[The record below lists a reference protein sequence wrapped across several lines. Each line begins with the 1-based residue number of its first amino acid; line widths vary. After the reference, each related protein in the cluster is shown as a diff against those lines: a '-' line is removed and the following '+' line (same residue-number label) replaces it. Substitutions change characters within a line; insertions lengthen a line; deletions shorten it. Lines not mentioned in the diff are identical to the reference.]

1 MVGQVILGII
11 AVLAGCL
18 ATTSAVV
25 AARHTGNWLFFICAL
40 GATAFVAGVVGQ
52 RVFPSPDAVARFG
65 QSSASVSIPGPW
77 DAGVLLPI
85 VGIRVTPVAI
95 GGLLV
100 AAVGLSLVRPLRARP
115 WNRACA
121 GGLHGRRGLKTK
133 IRSKAGLTTMPPAPS

>member
-1 MVGQVILGII
+1 MPPMVGQVILGII
-11 AVLAGCL
+11 TVLAGCL

-65 QSSASVSIPGPW
+65 QSSASLSIPGPW

-100 AAVGLSLVRPLRARP
+100 AAVGLSLVLLFERVPGTVRAP
-115 WNRACA
+115 ATARASR
-121 GGLHGRRGLKTK
+121 LEDEDS
-133 IRSKAGLTTMPPAPS
+133 I

>member
-1 MVGQVILGII
+1 MVGQVVLGII

-25 AARHTGNWLFFICAL
+25 AARHSGNWLFFICAL

-52 RVFPSPDAVARFG
+52 RVFPSPSAIARFG

-85 VGIRVTPVAI
+85 VGVRVTPVAI

-100 AAVGLSLVRPLRARP
+100 AAIGLSLVLLFERVPGTVRAP
-115 WNRACA
+115 AAARASR
-121 GGLHGRRGLKTK
+121 LEDDDS
-133 IRSKAGLTTMPPAPS
+133 I

>member
-1 MVGQVILGII
+1 MPPMVGQVILGII

-52 RVFPSPDAVARFG
+52 RVFPSPDALARFG

-100 AAVGLSLVRPLRARP
+100 AAVGLSLVLLFERVPGTVGGPAAARTS
-115 WNRACA
+115 R
-121 GGLHGRRGLKTK
+121 LEDEDS
-133 IRSKAGLTTMPPAPS
+133 I

>member
-1 MVGQVILGII
+1 MPPMVGQVVLGII

-18 ATTSAVV
+18 MTTSAVV

-40 GATAFVAGVVGQ
+40 GSVAFVAGVVGQ

-65 QSSASVSIPGPW
+65 QSSASLSVPGPW

-85 VGIRVTPVAI
+85 IGVRVTPVAV

-100 AAVGLSLVRPLRARP
+100 AAVGLSLVLLFERVPGTARVPAPARP
-115 WNRACA
+115 SR
-121 GGLHGRRGLKTK
+121 LEDDES
-133 IRSKAGLTTMPPAPS
+133 I

>member
-1 MVGQVILGII
+1 MPPTVAQVVLGII

-25 AARHTGNWLFFICAL
+25 AARHTGNWLFFICVL
-40 GATAFVAGVVGQ
+40 GAAAFVAGVVGQ

-65 QSSASVSIPGPW
+65 QSSASLSIPGPW

-100 AAVGLSLVRPLRARP
+100 AAVGLSLVLLFERVPGTVRVPAAARTS
-115 WNRACA
+115 R
-121 GGLHGRRGLKTK
+121 LEDDDS
-133 IRSKAGLTTMPPAPS
+133 I

>member
-1 MVGQVILGII
+1 MPPTVAQVVLGII

-40 GATAFVAGVVGQ
+40 GAAAFVAGVVGQ
-52 RVFPSPDAVARFG
+52 RVFPSASAVARFG

-95 GGLLV
+95 SGLLV
-100 AAVGLSLVRPLRARP
+100 AAVGLSLVLLFERVPGTVRTLA
-115 WNRACA
+115 AA
-121 GGLHGRRGLKTK
+121 GTSRLEDDDS
-133 IRSKAGLTTMPPAPS
+133 I